1 MFYPAKRPL
10 FEKYMYH
17 KGKTGVRLHNIHSS
31 IKDDIE
37 STITQNNTSVEPV
50 ALPYVY
56 KDATISS
63 SLLSLSSLQ
72 EVSKEQLVDVKA
84 KVSRITGVKTIN
96 RHYDHPLKKHEVIL
110 IDHTTSIKLVLWQE
124 HRDKLEDPKIQ
135 NTRLKETNGIH
146 YLNTLKSEQFL
157 YKEIPPF
164 TQNFHTPLQRWS
176 H

>member
-1 MFYPAKRPL
+1 MFSPTGYLNCSIKGSNKVLRAVCFNPAKRPL

-17 KGKTGVRLHNIHSS
+17 KGKTWVRLHNIHSS

-56 KDATISS
+56 KDATITS
-63 SLLSLSSLQ
+63 SLPSLSSLQ

-84 KVSRITGVKTIN
+84 KVSRNTGVKTIN

-110 IDHTTSIKLVLWQE
+110 VDHTTSIRLVLWQE
-124 HRDKLEDPKIQ
+124 HRDKLEDPKTYALQ

-146 YLNTLKSEQFL
+146 
-157 YKEIPPF
+157 
-164 TQNFHTPLQRWS
+164 
-176 H
+176 